1 MSNPVRI
8 AIPKRVEVSTA
19 AMAMG
24 GGVAV
29 RKS

>member
-1 MSNPVRI
+1 MSKPVRI
-8 AIPKRVEVSTA
+8 AIPKRVEATAA